1 MARRALP
8 VLFLLPASLLVLA
21 GGCHKGE
28 VTTSQ
33 PEAAASP
40 TPQKAPLAVVTD
52 KKGKAAPT
60 AAITDLAGGGQT
72 DLSKFK
78 GKPVLVNLWA
88 TWCVPCVKE
97 LPTLDALAKREDGKL
112 QVVAISEDMEGAK
125 VVPPFLAAH
134 GVKTLHPYHDASNAL
149 MTALQ
154 EASLPVSILYDAD
167 GKEVWR
173 VPGDLDWTGAKA
185 KELLAQGGV

>member
-8 VLFLLPASLLVLA
+8 VLVLLTALMPTLA
-21 GGCHKGE
+21 GGCHKQE
-28 VTTSQ
+28 AAAPQ
-33 PEAAASP
+33 PEAPSP
-40 TPQKAPLAVVTD
+40 APLKAPLAVVTTS
-52 KKGKAAPT
+52 KGKPAPDAAF
-60 AAITDLAGGGQT
+60 TDLAGGAET
-72 DLSKFK
+72 RLAAFK

-88 TWCVPCVKE
+88 TWCAPCVKE
-97 LPTLDALAKREDGKL
+97 LPTLDMLAASEAGKL
-112 QVVAISEDMEGAK
+112 QVVAVSEDMEGQK

-134 GVKTLHPYHDASNAL
+134 GVKALHAYHDGSNGL

-167 GKEVWR
+167 GKELWR

-185 KELLAQGGV
+185 KALLAQGGV

>member
-8 VLFLLPASLLVLA
+8 VLFLLAFA
-21 GGCHKGE
+21 GACHKQE
-28 VTTSQ
+28 AATPQ
-33 PEAAASP
+33 PEAAAAP
-40 TPQKAPLAVVTD
+40 APQKASAAVVTTS
-52 KKGKAAPT
+52 KGKPAPVI
-60 AAITDLAGGGQT
+60 AFDDLAGGTT

-97 LPTLDALAKREDGKL
+97 LPTLDALAAREAGRL

-149 MTALQ
+149 MTAVQ

-173 VPGDLDWTGAKA
+173 LTGDLDWTGAKA

>member
-8 VLFLLPASLLVLA
+8 VLMLLAVA
-21 GGCHKGE
+21 GGCHKQE
-28 VTTSQ
+28 AEAPQ
-33 PEAAASP
+33 PQAAAASP
-40 TPQKAPLAVVTD
+40 TPLPAPLAVVTTG
-52 KKGKAAPT
+52 KGKAAP
-60 AAITDLAGGGQT
+60 AIAFDDLAGGGQVKL
-72 DLSKFK
+72 DAFK

-88 TWCVPCVKE
+88 TWCAPCVKE
-97 LPTLDALAKREDGKL
+97 LPTLDRLAAAQAGRL

-134 GVKTLHPYHDASNAL
+134 GIKTLHPYHDASNGL

-154 EASLPVSILYDAD
+154 EASLPASILYDAN